1 MYNGIAFFDMDGVLA
16 DCTHRLKYA
25 DSKDYDKFY
34 SPVLIAKD
42 LPKETGIEL
51 LRLMVAAGKKIVI
64 ITSRREVCHETT
76 RQWLHNNGIE
86 IATEDIYCRYP
97 GDTRKSY
104 VVKLDLT
111 EKAIQDN
118 MDAYLAGRNF
128 FIDDYAANCEMIAKR
143 YSSMQVL
150 VFGCERLTGEGSER

>member
-1 MYNGIAFFDMDGVLA
+1 MYRGIAFFDMDGVLA
-16 DCTHRLKYA
+16 NCNHRLKWA
-25 DSKDYDKFY
+25 DKDYDKFY
-34 SPVLIAKD
+34 APENIAKD
-42 LPKETGIEL
+42 MPIQAGVDLFRMFRATGY
-51 LRLMVAAGKKIVI
+51 KIVI
-64 ITSRREVCHETT
+64 ITSRREVSRECT
-76 RQWLHNNGIE
+76 RQWLEDWGLDV
-86 IATEDIYCRYP
+86 ATEDIYCRKP

-128 FIDDYAANCEMIAKR
+128 FIDDYVANCEVIAKR